1 MSRLLYRL
9 INSARDYF
17 TPYMYVTTLGFTND
31 KKEIERMVA
40 NAMLH
45 NYLPVVFTVIEKG
58 NPNTIHWI
66 NPGHKLFDFSY
77 CHEGWRLFFFNPCS
91 CVLYDDGT

>member
-1 MSRLLYRL
+1 MYVTIVLYRL

-45 NYLPVVFTVIEKG
+45 NYLPVVFTVIKKG
-58 NPNTIHWI
+58 IQFIGLTLVI
-66 NPGHKLFDFSY
+66 NCLIFRIATRGGD
-77 CHEGWRLFFFNPCS
+77 CS
-91 CVLYDDGT
+91 